1 MANVNLTHAVT
12 ISNEELEALITMRNI
27 GAKLIIKAY
36 AESKQHA
43 KDNNIV
49 PAQIPQEYYDWSV
62 ALDKTQGFWDEVNF
76 KLKLKR

>member
-1 MANVNLTHAVT
+1 MANANLTHTIT
-12 ISNEELEALITMRNI
+12 ISNEELEALLMMRNI

-36 AESKQHA
+36 SEAKQNA
-43 KDNNIV
+43 KENNIF

-76 KLKLKR
+76 KMKLRK

>member
-12 ISNEELEALITMRNI
+12 ISNEELEALLMMRNI

-36 AESKQHA
+36 AEAKQHA
-43 KDNNIV
+43 KDNNIF

-62 ALDKTQGFWDEVNF
+62 ALDKTKGFGMKQTLN
-76 KLKLKR
+76 